1 VSRVPGHSELST
13 IADTYAHLT
22 RGMLGRAAERMDGVL
37 PVRREA
43 AV

>member
-1 VSRVPGHSELST
+1 MSRVPGHSELST